1 MNILKSAIVAVSL
14 VTSATGVFAQS
25 NKEIVLDGMTGL
37 FVRKDPS
44 VIAKYWDPGY
54 VQHNP
59 LIPNGT
65 EVLKGF
71 TTNLPPN
78 FVYEPGMIVEDGD
91 YVMLHGHYAGIGP
104 KPMVGVDIFRL
115 KGGKIVEHWDVLQEE
130 VPADK
135 TASGNPMFT
144 NPQK

>member
-1 MNILKSAIVAVSL
+1 MVVAL
-14 VTSATGVFAQS
+14 LATSASGAFAQS

-37 FVRKDPS
+37 FVRKDPT

-54 VQHNP
+54 IQHNP
-59 LIPNGT
+59 RVPNGT
-65 EVLKGF
+65 DV
-71 TTNLPPN
+71 
-78 FVYEPGMIVEDGD
+78 
-91 YVMLHGHYAGIGP
+91 
-104 KPMVGVDIFRL
+104 L
-115 KGGKIVEHWDVLQEE
+115 KGGKIVEHWDFLQEE

>member
-1 MNILKSAIVAVSL
+1 MNMNILKSAIVMVSL

-44 VIAKYWDPGY
+44 VIGKYWEPGY
-54 VQHNP
+54 VQHNS

-65 EVLKGF
+65 EVLKRF
-71 TTNLPPN
+71 TPNLPPN

-91 YVMLHGHYAGIGP
+91 YVMLHGHYEGIGP

-144 NPQK
+144 

>member
-1 MNILKSAIVAVSL
+1 MNILKAAIVAGLLAITFS
-14 VTSATGVFAQS
+14 SAYAQS

-54 VQHNP
+54 IQHNP
-59 LIPNGT
+59 RVPNGI
-65 EVLKGF
+65 EPLKGF

-78 FVYEPGMIVEDGD
+78 FAYEPGMIVEDGD
-91 YVMLHGHYAGIGP
+91 YVMLHGHYAGFGP
-104 KPMVGVDIFRL
+104 TPMVGVDIFRL
-115 KGGKIVEHWDVLQEE
+115 KDEKIVEHWDVLQEE
-130 VPADK
+130 VPTAK

>member
-1 MNILKSAIVAVSL
+1 MNILKTAIVAVL
-14 VTSATGVFAQS
+14 LATSPSGAFAQS

-37 FVRKDPS
+37 FVRKDAT

-54 VQHNP
+54 IQHNP
-59 LIPNGT
+59 HVPNGT
-65 EVLKGF
+65 DPLKGF
-71 TTNLPPN
+71 ITSLPAN
-78 FVYEPGMIVEDGD
+78 FSYVPGMIVEDGD
-91 YVMLHGHYAGIGP
+91 YVMLHGRYTGFGP
-104 KPMVGVDIFRL
+104 NPMIGVDIFRL
-115 KGGKIVEHWDVLQEE
+115 KNGKIAEHWDVLQDE